1 MIMAVK
7 IQFKTDIVKRY
18 EDGESLYQIAE
29 DEECNYSTVL
39 RELKRKGVNV
49 SRRYWT
55 KNEEERLKKL
65 YLINSNREL
74 LKEFPDRTEEAI
86 RAIASKLKVRKIECK
101 RICKVCGKEFP
112 IKQWGNRKYK
122 TICRLC
128 AIKKWGQWHPEN
140 RRKSRRKWEQENP
153 EYKKEYMKEY
163 IKKYMNNYV
172 KQRRRKDSKF
182 RLDQNMRK
190 LIYHSL
196 KTKKAG
202 RGWKTLVDYTLEDL
216 IEHLKSQF
224 DEKMNWENYGS
235 YWQVDHIKPR
245 SLFKYISP
253 EESDFKEC
261 WALRNLQPLEKNA
274 NLRKSNIFMAESS
287 YIKKIGEKH
296 LSNT

>member
-1 MIMAVK
+1 MIMVAK

-18 EDGESLYQIAE
+18 KNGESLYQIAE
-29 DEECNYSTVL
+29 DEECNYSTAL
-39 RELKRKGVNV
+39 REIERKGVNV
-49 SRRYWT
+49 SWRYWT
-55 KNEEERLKKL
+55 KNEERRLKKL
-65 YLINSNREL
+65 YPISSNREL

-163 IKKYMNNYV
+163 IKKYMNNYL
-172 KQRRRKDSKF
+172 KQRREKDPKF
-182 RLDQNMRK
+182 RLDQNMGH

-196 KTKKAG
+196 KSRKAG
-202 RGWKTLVDYTLEDL
+202 RRWKTLVDYTLEDL
-216 IEHLKSQF
+216 MEYLDSQF
-224 DEKMNWENYGS
+224 DENMNWKNYGS
-235 YWQVDHIKPR
+235 YWQVDHIRPR
-245 SLFKYISP
+245 SLFNYTAQ
-253 EESDFKEC
+253 EDREFKEC
-261 WALRNLQPLEKNA
+261 WALKNLQPLEKVA
-274 NLRKSNIFMAESS
+274 NLRKSNIFGVESS
-287 YIKKIGEKH
+287 YIKIRGN
-296 LSNT
+296 NT